1 MKKIALLVLLSTLF
15 FSYTEAQVHTT
26 FEMRYITSDSKADG
40 ETDFTGESEWM
51 SLDQRIDFLNKYAAF
66 ASGFYGNLGLDKPL
80 IGDEDI
86 RQTVRRIKPQ
96 PLTNV
101 RQTLR
106 LADWRAYGYR
116 AGKAED
122 VQNAFAGW
130 TVVNGATVKDGSLIL
145 EDCAV
150 ERNLDPIRW
159 RFRLH
164 LDVKKV
170 GSGCTIVFHK
180 GGKPLLSTRLADKV
194 FSLSSGM
201 NKGNGHYD
209 SSVPLHLEIYGDF
222 TNNRFFVTV
231 NGKSV
236 ACLIGEA
243 DIREIDKM
251 VIRSEGT
258 TEIDDISLFNFV
270 EDRTNKHTPYSSV
283 LLINEDFN
291 DVLPMQGWQSLDYDD
306 SAWKQVTLPSSHG
319 GLREK
324 EESYYLRKKIHLAD
338 FERAVLKLETIDP
351 GGEVWINGQ
360 PVAVINNR
368 HPYDL
373 DVTEYLQRNQENL
386 IAVRVKP
393 YKAAHRMLH
402 SPSDPYIGWFLGRAT
417 LILTNRCMIKD
428 VFAYTGSLDGAAR
441 QVNRILLQYSGVYAF
456 EGSVEV
462 NYYPWFPVEGEKV
475 ATMKQ
480 NIEIRPSVDNEI
492 VLEMPVDN
500 PVLWSPESPN
510 LYRVEVILRD
520 KEGREIDDYMLTTGI
535 RTISQ
540 KDGNLYVNNRPE
552 ILKGAQILGSRY
564 PVETMSKNYKCVS
577 DETIAKD
584 LMMIKEMNGN
594 LLRLHVH
601 AEKDT
606 TDGINDPRYAEY
618 ADQLGVYLLW
628 QTAAWIREGE
638 AWNVD
643 FEGYPK
649 FMRQVC
655 NHPSIVMWEASNHP
669 NRFKL
674 HDISDSHDFVTRV
687 YRTLSAVDT
696 SRLISPT
703 SFWQH
708 MHYGNYDGSL
718 DKEGNP
724 IVPNPVLMEKLMTR
738 GSQDAYTGYGAKWT
752 ALRKAPNKWAAS
764 CLAANDKAYFNFEH
778 EESAAQPNWT
788 LAEKEPWFKVQS
800 YEWEYEKGSI
810 GRLLDASEWR
820 ISQAFQ
826 AFAAWESMKK
836 QILIGYDGFSWC
848 SLESGSNMFTYQK
861 PLIDPFGIPKL
872 AYYANQSVFQ
882 PIWAGSS
889 NVDVVYGPADHISPV
904 LFNLGQP
911 KTVDLTIELK
921 NDKGKRIDRKIFKNI
936 QVAGGRTVVNLDG
949 FRFKTVPDGYYFL
962 VYTVKEQN
970 PPYRYKE

>member
-80 IGDEDI
+80 IGDGDI

-106 LADWRAYGYR
+106 LTDWRAYGYR

-306 SAWKQVTLPSSHG
+306 SVWKQVTLPSSHG

-441 QVNRILLQYSGVYAF
+441 QVNRIFLQYSGVYAF

-510 LYRVEVILRD
+510 LYRLAI
-520 KEGREIDDYMLTTGI
+520 
-535 RTISQ
+535 
-540 KDGNLYVNNRPE
+540 
-552 ILKGAQILGSRY
+552 
-564 PVETMSKNYKCVS
+564 
-577 DETIAKD
+577 
-584 LMMIKEMNGN
+584 
-594 LLRLHVH
+594 
-601 AEKDT
+601 
-606 TDGINDPRYAEY
+606 IN
-618 ADQLGVYLLW
+618 VYNFL
-628 QTAAWIREGE
+628 
-638 AWNVD
+638 
-643 FEGYPK
+643 
-649 FMRQVC
+649 
-655 NHPSIVMWEASNHP
+655 SI
-669 NRFKL
+669 
-674 HDISDSHDFVTRV
+674 
-687 YRTLSAVDT
+687 
-696 SRLISPT
+696 
-703 SFWQH
+703 
-708 MHYGNYDGSL
+708 
-718 DKEGNP
+718 
-724 IVPNPVLMEKLMTR
+724 
-738 GSQDAYTGYGAKWT
+738 
-752 ALRKAPNKWAAS
+752 
-764 CLAANDKAYFNFEH
+764 
-778 EESAAQPNWT
+778 
-788 LAEKEPWFKVQS
+788 
-800 YEWEYEKGSI
+800 
-810 GRLLDASEWR
+810 
-820 ISQAFQ
+820 
-826 AFAAWESMKK
+826 
-836 QILIGYDGFSWC
+836 
-848 SLESGSNMFTYQK
+848 
-861 PLIDPFGIPKL
+861 
-872 AYYANQSVFQ
+872 
-882 PIWAGSS
+882 
-889 NVDVVYGPADHISPV
+889 
-904 LFNLGQP
+904 
-911 KTVDLTIELK
+911 
-921 NDKGKRIDRKIFKNI
+921 
-936 QVAGGRTVVNLDG
+936 
-949 FRFKTVPDGYYFL
+949 
-962 VYTVKEQN
+962 
-970 PPYRYKE
+970 

>member
-540 KDGNLYVNNRPE
+540 KDGNLYVNN
-552 ILKGAQILGSRY
+552 
-564 PVETMSKNYKCVS
+564 
-577 DETIAKD
+577 
-584 LMMIKEMNGN
+584 
-594 LLRLHVH
+594 
-601 AEKDT
+601 
-606 TDGINDPRYAEY
+606 
-618 ADQLGVYLLW
+618 
-628 QTAAWIREGE
+628 
-638 AWNVD
+638 
-643 FEGYPK
+643 
-649 FMRQVC
+649 
-655 NHPSIVMWEASNHP
+655 
-669 NRFKL
+669 
-674 HDISDSHDFVTRV
+674 
-687 YRTLSAVDT
+687 
-696 SRLISPT
+696 
-703 SFWQH
+703 
-708 MHYGNYDGSL
+708 
-718 DKEGNP
+718 
-724 IVPNPVLMEKLMTR
+724 
-738 GSQDAYTGYGAKWT
+738 
-752 ALRKAPNKWAAS
+752 
-764 CLAANDKAYFNFEH
+764 
-778 EESAAQPNWT
+778 
-788 LAEKEPWFKVQS
+788 
-800 YEWEYEKGSI
+800 
-810 GRLLDASEWR
+810 
-820 ISQAFQ
+820 
-826 AFAAWESMKK
+826 
-836 QILIGYDGFSWC
+836 
-848 SLESGSNMFTYQK
+848 
-861 PLIDPFGIPKL
+861 
-872 AYYANQSVFQ
+872 
-882 PIWAGSS
+882 
-889 NVDVVYGPADHISPV
+889 
-904 LFNLGQP
+904 
-911 KTVDLTIELK
+911 
-921 NDKGKRIDRKIFKNI
+921 
-936 QVAGGRTVVNLDG
+936 
-949 FRFKTVPDGYYFL
+949 
-962 VYTVKEQN
+962 
-970 PPYRYKE
+970 

>member
-80 IGDEDI
+80 IGDGDI

-270 EDRTNKHTPYSSV
+270 GDRTNKHTPYSSV

-520 KEGREIDDYMLTTGI
+520 KEGREIDDYMLTT
-535 RTISQ
+535 
-540 KDGNLYVNNRPE
+540 
-552 ILKGAQILGSRY
+552 
-564 PVETMSKNYKCVS
+564 
-577 DETIAKD
+577 
-584 LMMIKEMNGN
+584 
-594 LLRLHVH
+594 
-601 AEKDT
+601 
-606 TDGINDPRYAEY
+606 
-618 ADQLGVYLLW
+618 
-628 QTAAWIREGE
+628 
-638 AWNVD
+638 
-643 FEGYPK
+643 
-649 FMRQVC
+649 
-655 NHPSIVMWEASNHP
+655 
-669 NRFKL
+669 
-674 HDISDSHDFVTRV
+674 
-687 YRTLSAVDT
+687 
-696 SRLISPT
+696 
-703 SFWQH
+703 
-708 MHYGNYDGSL
+708 
-718 DKEGNP
+718 
-724 IVPNPVLMEKLMTR
+724 
-738 GSQDAYTGYGAKWT
+738 
-752 ALRKAPNKWAAS
+752 
-764 CLAANDKAYFNFEH
+764 
-778 EESAAQPNWT
+778 
-788 LAEKEPWFKVQS
+788 
-800 YEWEYEKGSI
+800 
-810 GRLLDASEWR
+810 
-820 ISQAFQ
+820 
-826 AFAAWESMKK
+826 
-836 QILIGYDGFSWC
+836 
-848 SLESGSNMFTYQK
+848 
-861 PLIDPFGIPKL
+861 
-872 AYYANQSVFQ
+872 
-882 PIWAGSS
+882 
-889 NVDVVYGPADHISPV
+889 V
-904 LFNLGQP
+904 LFPRKMGICMSI
-911 KTVDLTIELK
+911 TDLK
-921 NDKGKRIDRKIFKNI
+921 
-936 QVAGGRTVVNLDG
+936 
-949 FRFKTVPDGYYFL
+949 Y
-962 VYTVKEQN
+962 
-970 PPYRYKE
+970 

>member
-80 IGDEDI
+80 IGDGDI

-116 AGKAED
+116 AGKAGD

-180 GGKPLLSTRLADKV
+180 GGKPLLSTCLADKV

-738 GSQDAYTGYGAKWT
+738 GS
-752 ALRKAPNKWAAS
+752 
-764 CLAANDKAYFNFEH
+764 
-778 EESAAQPNWT
+778 
-788 LAEKEPWFKVQS
+788 
-800 YEWEYEKGSI
+800 
-810 GRLLDASEWR
+810 
-820 ISQAFQ
+820 
-826 AFAAWESMKK
+826 
-836 QILIGYDGFSWC
+836 
-848 SLESGSNMFTYQK
+848 
-861 PLIDPFGIPKL
+861 
-872 AYYANQSVFQ
+872 
-882 PIWAGSS
+882 
-889 NVDVVYGPADHISPV
+889 NVI
-904 LFNLGQP
+904 
-911 KTVDLTIELK
+911 
-921 NDKGKRIDRKIFKNI
+921 
-936 QVAGGRTVVNLDG
+936 
-949 FRFKTVPDGYYFL
+949 
-962 VYTVKEQN
+962 
-970 PPYRYKE
+970 

>member
-80 IGDEDI
+80 IGDGDI

-462 NYYPWFPVEGEKV
+462 NYYPWFPIEGEKV

-687 YRTLSAVDT
+687 
-696 SRLISPT
+696 
-703 SFWQH
+703 
-708 MHYGNYDGSL
+708 
-718 DKEGNP
+718 
-724 IVPNPVLMEKLMTR
+724 
-738 GSQDAYTGYGAKWT
+738 TG
-752 ALRKAPNKWAAS
+752 L
-764 CLAANDKAYFNFEH
+764 
-778 EESAAQPNWT
+778 
-788 LAEKEPWFKVQS
+788 
-800 YEWEYEKGSI
+800 
-810 GRLLDASEWR
+810 
-820 ISQAFQ
+820 
-826 AFAAWESMKK
+826 
-836 QILIGYDGFSWC
+836 
-848 SLESGSNMFTYQK
+848 
-861 PLIDPFGIPKL
+861 
-872 AYYANQSVFQ
+872 
-882 PIWAGSS
+882 
-889 NVDVVYGPADHISPV
+889 
-904 LFNLGQP
+904 
-911 KTVDLTIELK
+911 
-921 NDKGKRIDRKIFKNI
+921 
-936 QVAGGRTVVNLDG
+936 
-949 FRFKTVPDGYYFL
+949 
-962 VYTVKEQN
+962 
-970 PPYRYKE
+970 

>member
-360 PVAVINNR
+360 PLAVINNR

-540 KDGNLYVNNRPE
+540 KDGNLYVNN
-552 ILKGAQILGSRY
+552 
-564 PVETMSKNYKCVS
+564 
-577 DETIAKD
+577 
-584 LMMIKEMNGN
+584 
-594 LLRLHVH
+594 
-601 AEKDT
+601 
-606 TDGINDPRYAEY
+606 
-618 ADQLGVYLLW
+618 
-628 QTAAWIREGE
+628 
-638 AWNVD
+638 
-643 FEGYPK
+643 
-649 FMRQVC
+649 
-655 NHPSIVMWEASNHP
+655 
-669 NRFKL
+669 
-674 HDISDSHDFVTRV
+674 
-687 YRTLSAVDT
+687 
-696 SRLISPT
+696 
-703 SFWQH
+703 
-708 MHYGNYDGSL
+708 
-718 DKEGNP
+718 
-724 IVPNPVLMEKLMTR
+724 
-738 GSQDAYTGYGAKWT
+738 
-752 ALRKAPNKWAAS
+752 
-764 CLAANDKAYFNFEH
+764 
-778 EESAAQPNWT
+778 
-788 LAEKEPWFKVQS
+788 
-800 YEWEYEKGSI
+800 
-810 GRLLDASEWR
+810 
-820 ISQAFQ
+820 
-826 AFAAWESMKK
+826 
-836 QILIGYDGFSWC
+836 
-848 SLESGSNMFTYQK
+848 
-861 PLIDPFGIPKL
+861 
-872 AYYANQSVFQ
+872 
-882 PIWAGSS
+882 
-889 NVDVVYGPADHISPV
+889 
-904 LFNLGQP
+904 
-911 KTVDLTIELK
+911 
-921 NDKGKRIDRKIFKNI
+921 
-936 QVAGGRTVVNLDG
+936 
-949 FRFKTVPDGYYFL
+949 
-962 VYTVKEQN
+962 
-970 PPYRYKE
+970 

>member
-1 MKKIALLVLLSTLF
+1 M
-15 FSYTEAQVHTT
+15 
-26 FEMRYITSDSKADG
+26 
-40 ETDFTGESEWM
+40 
-51 SLDQRIDFLNKYAAF
+51 
-66 ASGFYGNLGLDKPL
+66 
-80 IGDEDI
+80 
-86 RQTVRRIKPQ
+86 
-96 PLTNV
+96 
-101 RQTLR
+101 
-106 LADWRAYGYR
+106 
-116 AGKAED
+116 
-122 VQNAFAGW
+122 
-130 TVVNGATVKDGSLIL
+130 
-145 EDCAV
+145 
-150 ERNLDPIRW
+150 
-159 RFRLH
+159 
-164 LDVKKV
+164 
-170 GSGCTIVFHK
+170 
-180 GGKPLLSTRLADKV
+180 
-194 FSLSSGM
+194 
-201 NKGNGHYD
+201 
-209 SSVPLHLEIYGDF
+209 
-222 TNNRFFVTV
+222 TV

-601 AEKDT
+601 AEKT
-606 TDGINDPRYAEY
+606 RQTVSTIPVMPNMRISWESIFFGRLP
-618 ADQLGVYLLW
+618 LGLGKGKLGMLILKVIRSLCARSATIRLLSC
-628 QTAAWIREGE
+628 G
-638 AWNVD
+638 
-643 FEGYPK
+643 
-649 FMRQVC
+649 RQVT
-655 NHPSIVMWEASNHP
+655 IRTVSNC
-669 NRFKL
+669 
-674 HDISDSHDFVTRV
+674 T
-687 YRTLSAVDT
+687 
-696 SRLISPT
+696 
-703 SFWQH
+703 
-708 MHYGNYDGSL
+708 
-718 DKEGNP
+718 
-724 IVPNPVLMEKLMTR
+724 
-738 GSQDAYTGYGAKWT
+738 
-752 ALRKAPNKWAAS
+752 
-764 CLAANDKAYFNFEH
+764 
-778 EESAAQPNWT
+778 
-788 LAEKEPWFKVQS
+788 
-800 YEWEYEKGSI
+800 
-810 GRLLDASEWR
+810 
-820 ISQAFQ
+820 
-826 AFAAWESMKK
+826 
-836 QILIGYDGFSWC
+836 
-848 SLESGSNMFTYQK
+848 TYQIRMI
-861 PLIDPFGIPKL
+861 L
-872 AYYANQSVFQ
+872 
-882 PIWAGSS
+882 
-889 NVDVVYGPADHISPV
+889 
-904 LFNLGQP
+904 
-911 KTVDLTIELK
+911 
-921 NDKGKRIDRKIFKNI
+921 
-936 QVAGGRTVVNLDG
+936 
-949 FRFKTVPDGYYFL
+949 
-962 VYTVKEQN
+962 
-970 PPYRYKE
+970 